1 MWLHVQIDED
11 ELPELIVQIDEQDLG
26 DGMRAVTIQCDEG
39 LLKAAGVDFAKI
51 DTGFDVKLQWA
62 SRDGNTSTIS
72 GNVDDDI
79 DVEAQMRAMVGDNPL
94 VTFN

>member
-1 MWLHVQIDED
+1 MHVQIDED

-72 GNVDDDI
+72 STLLKRITKYQRIGTVNCT
-79 DVEAQMRAMVGDNPL
+79 MKYN
-94 VTFN
+94 